1 METLEELEL
10 PPDLLIG
17 LAVALGIG
25 MLIGLERERRQGQDE
40 TTRGPAGLRTH
51 ALLALS
57 GAVASVLGVWASVVA
72 GVGILALT
80 VASYVRSRDSDPGL
94 TSEVAILL
102 SFLLGGLALNRPAL
116 AAALGV
122 LVAILLAAKGKLHRF
137 THEHMSENELRD
149 LLLLAAAALIV
160 LPLLP
165 DHAIDPWGALEPASL
180 WKLVV
185 LVMAVGAAGHIA
197 LRLVGARWGLPMAG
211 FFSGFASSTA
221 AVAGFG
227 QRARE
232 SGNLQVPAVAAALLA
247 NLASLLLFAAVI
259 GAASSTLLRAV
270 AIPLAAAAI
279 ALGAAGGIGLWKAP
293 REAEDLPN
301 EPQARAFRL
310 SHALIFAAVVAGVL
324 VLSAWLRE
332 QVGDRGALVAATLVA
347 IVELHAAGASLGQLA
362 GGGLALAEAR
372 WGVMALLGAS
382 AAAKSVLAF
391 VSGGW
396 RYGSFVALGLMA
408 MLAAGVAAMW
418 VVPFE
423 GPAEGGG

>member
-17 LAVALGIG
+17 LAVALGVG
-25 MLIGLERERRQGQDE
+25 MLIGLERERRQGRDDE
-40 TTRGPAGLRTH
+40 RGPAGLRTH

-72 GVGILALT
+72 GIGVLALT
-80 VASYVRSRDSDPGL
+80 VASHVRARNSDPGL

-122 LVAILLAAKGKLHRF
+122 LVAILLAAKGALHRF
-137 THEHMSENELRD
+137 THEHMSQNELRD

-165 DHAIDPWGALEPASL
+165 DHAIDPWGALQPAAL

-227 QRARE
+227 QRVRE
-232 SGNLQVPAVAAALLA
+232 SDALLVPAVAAALLA
-247 NLASLLLFAAVI
+247 NFASLLLFAAVI
-259 GAASSTLLRAV
+259 GAASSTLLRAAAWPLVAAGV
-270 AIPLAAAAI
+270 AIAAA
-279 ALGAAGGIGLWKAP
+279 GAFGLWKAP

-310 SHALIFAAVVAGVL
+310 SHALLFAAIVAAVL
-324 VLSAWLRE
+324 LLSAWLRE

-347 IVELHAAGASLGQLA
+347 IAELHAAGASLGQLA
-362 GGGLALAEAR
+362 GGGLPLPEAR
-372 WGVMALLGAS
+372 WGVIALLGAS

-391 VSGGW
+391 VAGGW
-396 RYGSFVALGLMA
+396 RYGLWVALGLLG
-408 MLAAGVAAMW
+408 MLAAAGVVAWMTPIA
-418 VVPFE
+418 
-423 GPAEGGG
+423 AEGAG

>member
-25 MLIGLERERRQGQDE
+25 MLIGLERERRQGREED
-40 TTRGPAGLRTH
+40 RGAAGLRTH

-57 GAVASVLGVWASVVA
+57 GAVATVLGVWASVVT
-72 GVGILALT
+72 GVGVLTLT
-80 VASYVRSRDSDPGL
+80 VASYTRSRERDPGL

-122 LVAILLAAKGKLHRF
+122 LVAILLSAKGALHRF
-137 THEHMSENELRD
+137 THEHMSQNELRD

-165 DHAIDPWGALEPASL
+165 DHAVDPWGALEPASL

-227 QRARE
+227 QRARDTDA
-232 SGNLQVPAVAAALLA
+232 LLVPAVAAALLA

-259 GAASSTLLRAV
+259 GAASATLLRA
-270 AIPLAAAAI
+270 AAWPLLAAGLAI
-279 ALGAAGGIGLWKAP
+279 AAAGAFGLWKAP
-293 REAEDLPN
+293 RAADALPD

-310 SHALIFAAVVAGVL
+310 SHALLFAAIVAAVL
-324 VLSAWLRE
+324 LLSAWLRE

-347 IVELHAAGASLGQLA
+347 IAELHAAGASLGQLA
-362 GGGLALAEAR
+362 GGGLAIADAR
-372 WGVMALLGAS
+372 WGVIALLGAS
-382 AAAKSVLAF
+382 AVAKSVLAF

-396 RYGSFVALGLMA
+396 RYGAFVALGLMA
-408 MLAAGVAAMW
+408 MLAAAVATAW
-418 VVPFE
+418 LVPFE
-423 GPAEGGG
+423 GGAAAA